1 MSTLGRRQAE
11 VLNKDTAD
19 YPSLCRESMRMMP
32 VSADGTFR
40 VSATDLKVGPHTIP
54 AGKHGHRPKHG

>member
-1 MSTLGRRQAE
+1 MC
-11 VLNKDTAD
+11 TALFA
-19 YPSLCRESMRMMP
+19 SFCRESMRMMP

-54 AGKHGHRPKHG
+54 AGTQASPTAPIIGQSQR